1 MKCEGIEEICMS
13 QKRILIVDDEPR
25 LVQLV
30 REILLA
36 TGYEVLAVS
45 SGARAIETVAI
56 EQPDLI
62 LLDLML
68 PGGVDGYAVAR
79 RIREF
84 SHVPII
90 MLTAKVREADML
102 HGFETGADDYITKP
116 FSSKE
121 LLARIGA
128 VLKRVE
134 GEKALDTTKIE
145 CGCLKIDLARRL
157 VSVDDC
163 DIVLTPTEYK
173 LMHELAMHF
182 NQVMLHEQL
191 LTAVWGLEYRDD
203 LEYLRTYIRHLRHK
217 IEPDPAHP
225 RFIVS
230 FRGVGY
236 MLTCSERAAL
246 VSPAVDTRIPAS

>member
-1 MKCEGIEEICMS
+1 MS

-36 TGYEVLAVS
+36 TGYEVVAIS
-45 SGARAIETVAI
+45 SGARAIETAAV

-68 PGGVDGYAVAR
+68 PGGIDGYEVAR

-84 SHVPII
+84 SQVPII
-90 MLTAKVREADML
+90 MLTAKVREVDML

-128 VLKRVE
+128 VLNAE
-134 GEKALDTTKIE
+134 GEKVLDTNKIE
-145 CGCLKIDLARRL
+145 CGQLKIDLARRL
-157 VSVDDC
+157 VSMSGC
-163 DIVLTPTEYK
+163 EIVLTPTEYK
-173 LMHELAMHF
+173 LLHELA
-182 NQVMLHEQL
+182 LHAESS
-191 LTAVWGLEYRDD
+191 Y
-203 LEYLRTYIRHLRHK
+203 
-217 IEPDPAHP
+217 
-225 RFIVS
+225 
-230 FRGVGY
+230 
-236 MLTCSERAAL
+236 AA
-246 VSPAVDTRIPAS
+246 

>member
-1 MKCEGIEEICMS
+1 MS

-30 REILLA
+30 REILTA
-36 TGYEVLAVS
+36 TGYEVLAIS
-45 SGARAIETVAI
+45 SGARAVETIAV

-68 PGGVDGYAVAR
+68 PGVDGYEVAR
-79 RIREF
+79 RVREF

-128 VLKRVE
+128 VLKRAE
-134 GEKALDTTKIE
+134 GEKALDVTRIE
-145 CGCLKIDLARRL
+145 CGSLKIDLARRL
-157 VSVDDC
+157 VSLNGC

-173 LMHELAMHF
+173 LLHELALHF

-191 LTAVWGLEYRDD
+191 LAAVWGSEYRDD
-203 LEYLRTYIRHLRHK
+203 LEYLRTYIRHLRQK

-225 RFIVS
+225 RWIVR

-236 MLTCSERAAL
+236 MLTCPERAAL
-246 VSPAVDTRIPAS
+246 VSPAIDTRIPAS